1 MPADDPALPPSPGR
15 SAALA
20 SEAPLI
26 DHLARRP
33 SRARNQLG
41 VMEAAPDSAARAEAL
56 SVHEDTAMQMPLLG
70 KASGIDVDIAD
81 SEERQRAKALVMRL
95 IATGPT
101 HLPDAGDVWADPT
114 PLEAMF
120 PTDLGRRPEGG
131 SRWGWPMVSAGWTG
145 HRSSPREETVLAGSI
160 ERINIR
166 KRSEG
171 KYKSIRLCTPD

>member
-1 MPADDPALPPSPGR
+1 MPADDRALPPSPGH

-20 SEAPLI
+20 FEAPLI

-41 VMEAAPDSAARAEAL
+41 VMEATSDGAARTEAL
-56 SVHEDTAMQMPLLG
+56 SAHEDTAMQVPLLG
-70 KASGIDVDIAD
+70 KASVIGVDIAD

-101 HLPDAGDVWADPT
+101 RLPEAGDVWADPT

-131 SRWGWPMVSAGWTG
+131 SRWGRPMVSAGWTG
-145 HRSSPREETVLAGSI
+145 HRRRPPRRN
-160 ERINIR
+160 RIGRVNQR
-166 KRSEG
+166 
-171 KYKSIRLCTPD
+171 D